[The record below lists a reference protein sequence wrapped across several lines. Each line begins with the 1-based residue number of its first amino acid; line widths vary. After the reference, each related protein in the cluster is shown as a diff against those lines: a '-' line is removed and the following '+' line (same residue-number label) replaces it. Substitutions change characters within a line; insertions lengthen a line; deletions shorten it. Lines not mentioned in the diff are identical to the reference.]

1 MVNKAGLSIGFASP
15 SSGSYIVTILI
26 RVKNQCGLWSEW
38 TPGNYHIVQNCS
50 WMFTVSP
57 NPSSSQI
64 EVTIDNSNTAYEKS
78 KPVYTSNFIS
88 EIQIADMSG
97 NVVSKQR
104 YDGRQSTAVL
114 SISNLRPDVYFIR
127 VFNGNEWKTQKIIK
141 N

>member
-1 MVNKAGLSIGFASP
+1 
-15 SSGSYIVTILI
+15 
-26 RVKNQCGLWSEW
+26 
-38 TPGNYHIVQNCS
+38 
-50 WMFTVSP
+50 MFTVSP